1 MPDMTGPAATDPS
14 DARRAADLSG
24 RLTVGERVVVRYR
37 LPQGSEA
44 SATDVL
50 GMLRSRDEQ
59 SLVVDS
65 AFGQVTIPRRDVV
78 AAKDVPPPPSRPGPA
93 HQRVGVADLEL
104 LMAKGWVAVEQSALG
119 AWLLRSAPGFT
130 GRANSALPVGDPTL
144 PLDRAVDFVE
154 KWYRQ
159 RDQRPMFQVAG
170 PVDFDPAD
178 DEVGAHLLGRG
189 YTAGV
194 GHAAGERVHVMTA
207 PLAGLPPL
215 TEQSPPVTGDARLQ
229 PEWLMAYGESR
240 TVVPGVTE
248 GVLTGSRGQ
257 LFMSVRD
264 EATGRIVGIAR
275 MAIHPGWAGI
285 FGLWVHP
292 EHRRRG
298 IATALVSAIAMAAR
312 DNNMPSV
319 YLQVSG
325 DNTGAVAFWEQLG
338 FTRHHDYTYL
348 APADA

>member
-1 MPDMTGPAATDPS
+1 MPDMTGPAATDPW
-14 DARRAADLSG
+14 DARDAGDPSG

-44 SATDVL
+44 GATDVL

-59 SLVVDS
+59 DLVVDS
-65 AFGQVTIPRRDVV
+65 PFGQVRIPRRDVV
-78 AAKDVPPPPSRPGPA
+78 AAKDVPPPPARSGPA
-93 HQRVGVADLEL
+93 HTRIGIADLEL
-104 LMAKGWVAVEQSALG
+104 LMAKGWVATEQSGLG
-119 AWLLRSAPGFT
+119 SWLLRSAPRFT

-144 PLDRAVDFVE
+144 PLERAVDFVE
-154 KWYRQ
+154 NWYRQ
-159 RDQRPMFQVAG
+159 RDQKPMFQVPG
-170 PVDFDPAD
+170 PVGFDPAD
-178 DEVGAHLLGRG
+178 DEVGAHLLSRG
-189 YTAGV
+189 YAAGV
-194 GHAAGERVHVMTA
+194 GQSRGEHVRVMTA
-207 PLAGLPPL
+207 PLAALPAL

-240 TVVPGVTE
+240 TTVPGITE
-248 GVLTGSRGQ
+248 RVLTGSRGQ

-264 EATGRIVGIAR
+264 EGSGRLAGIAR

-292 EHRRRG
+292 EHRRGG
-298 IATALVSAIAMAAR
+298 IATALVSAVAMAAK

-325 DNTGAVAFWEQLG
+325 DNTGAIAFWEELG